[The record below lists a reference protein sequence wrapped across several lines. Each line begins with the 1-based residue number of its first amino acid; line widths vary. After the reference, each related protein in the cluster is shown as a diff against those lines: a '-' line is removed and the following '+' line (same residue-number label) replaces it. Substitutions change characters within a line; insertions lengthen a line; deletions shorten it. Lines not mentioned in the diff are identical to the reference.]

1 MPELIVLNKVL
12 HKPKNGEPAYKMW
25 LPMGGN
31 LFQSIYSSDTM
42 TLIKEG
48 DEIYLVLD
56 ARRNYKVLVE
66 QEKQF
71 HTHKGFIEL
80 GALIGQPYGITVTSS
95 LGISFYVLKPLIR
108 DRVLKTDRHTQVL
121 YPKDISYIL
130 FQLGIGPGSTV
141 VEAGTG
147 SGALTMAL
155 ANAVRPDGKIYSYD
169 ISEKHQNTAAKN
181 ILRSGLMPYVDLGI
195 IDITEGIPK
204 EDVDAVIL
212 DMATPWQVIQHAWKA
227 LAGSGVFLSF
237 SPTIEQVMKTTEEL
251 NNHPF
256 IEIETVELIM
266 REITVAPN
274 KTRPKTQMIG
284 HSGYLTSARKVTK
297 LLE

>member
-1 MPELIVLNKVL
+1 
-12 HKPKNGEPAYKMW
+12 
-25 LPMGGN
+25 
-31 LFQSIYSSDTM
+31 M

-56 ARRNYKVLVE
+56 HRRNYKVQV
-66 QEKQF
+66 QQDKQF

-80 GALIGQPYGITVTSS
+80 GKLIDQPYGITVTSS
-95 LGISFYVLKPLIR
+95 LGVSFYVLKPLIR
-108 DRVLKTDRHTQVL
+108 DRVLKTDRRTQVL
-121 YPKDISYIL
+121 YPKDIGYIL

-155 ANAVRPDGKIYSYD
+155 ANVVRPNGKIYSYD
-169 ISEKHQNTAAKN
+169 ISKKHQKTAAKN
-181 ILRSGLMPYVDLGI
+181 IEKSGLMPYVDLDI
-195 IDITEGIPK
+195 LDITKGIPR

-212 DMATPWQVIQHAWKA
+212 DMATPWQVVENAWKA
-227 LAGSGVFLSF
+227 MAGSAVFLSF
-237 SPTIEQVMKTTEEL
+237 SPTIEQVMKTTQEL
-251 NNHPF
+251 NKHPF
-256 IEIETVELIM
+256 IEIETIELM
-266 REITVAPN
+266 LREITVAYN